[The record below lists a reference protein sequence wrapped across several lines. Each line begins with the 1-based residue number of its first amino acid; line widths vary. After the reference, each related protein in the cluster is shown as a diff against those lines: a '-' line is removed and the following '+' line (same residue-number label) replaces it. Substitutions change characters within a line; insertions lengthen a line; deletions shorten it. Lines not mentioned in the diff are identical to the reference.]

1 MPSNPPCTSR
11 QDIPALI
18 ASSLLPVAGGHQ
30 AFDVARGKYAVSI
43 DQDVN
48 GNKSVNTDVI
58 GVPTEQ
64 WGMAK

>member
-11 QDIPALI
+11 QEIPALV

-30 AFDVARGKYAVSI
+30 ACDVAGGKYAVSI
-43 DQDVN
+43 DQDLN
-48 GNKSVNTDVI
+48 GNKSVDTYVI

-64 WGMAK
+64 WGVAE